1 MFRICVNLRNLRIK
15 SSSVDRLIYL
25 HGFAS
30 SPQSSKARFFG
41 EKFAALGRS
50 VETPDLTEGDFEH
63 STLSQQ
69 MALLDTFVGDQRAVL
84 MGSSMGGYLAALYAA
99 RHKRTISRVVLMAP
113 AFGLAVR
120 WTRSLGFE
128 AMGEWQR
135 LGYRDVF
142 HYGQNRQARVSY
154 NLIADGLQYEEFPYV
169 QCPALVIH
177 GIRDESVDYKL
188 STRFCE
194 GRPNAELVLYDS
206 DHQLLDKLD
215 PMWER
220 VSKFLA

>member
-1 MFRICVNLRNLRIK
+1 
-15 SSSVDRLIYL
+15 VDRIIYL

-41 EKFAALGRS
+41 EKLAALGRS
-50 VETPDLTEGDFEH
+50 LETPELTQGDFEH

-69 MALLDTFVGDQRAVL
+69 LAFLETIVADQPVIL

-99 RHKRTISRVVLMAP
+99 RHARSVSKVVLMAP
-113 AFGLAVR
+113 AFGLSVR

-135 LGYRDVF
+135 LGYREVF
-142 HYGQNRQARVSY
+142 HYGENRPARISY
-154 NLIADGLQYEEFPYV
+154 NLIADGLPYEEFPDV
-169 QCPALVIH
+169 RCPALVIH
-177 GIRDESVDYKL
+177 GRRDESVDYKL
-188 STRFCE
+188 SERFCE
-194 GRPNAELVLYDS
+194 GRANAELVLYDS
-206 DHQLLDKLD
+206 DHQLLDMLD

-220 VSKFLA
+220 IRSFLQKSI

>member
-1 MFRICVNLRNLRIK
+1 
-15 SSSVDRLIYL
+15 VDRLIYL

-30 SPQSSKARFFG
+30 SPLSSKARFFG
-41 EKFAALGRS
+41 QKFAALGRS
-50 VETPDLTEGDFEH
+50 LETPDLTQGDFEH

-69 MALLDTFVGDQRAVL
+69 LALLESFVADQPAVL

-99 RHKRTISRVVLMAP
+99 RHHRSVSKVILMAP

-135 LGYRDVF
+135 LGYREVF
-142 HYGQNRQARVSY
+142 HYGENRQARISY
-154 NLIADGLQYEEFPYV
+154 NLIADGLQYEEFPDV
-169 QCPALVIH
+169 RCPALVIH
-177 GIRDESVDYKL
+177 GRRDESVDYQL
-188 STRFCE
+188 SERFCE
-194 GRPNAELVLYDS
+194 GRANAELVLYDS
-206 DHQLLDKLD
+206 DHQLLDMLD

-220 VSKFLA
+220 VTSFLHKSF